1 MIATVQNTKKKV
13 TVNGQPATVWE
24 GLSQRG
30 TRFHLFVITARPMD
44 ANDPN
49 PLAFQTEL
57 AEAKI
62 PAVDTNV
69 LPAEITA

>member
-1 MIATVQNTKKKV
+1 MIATVQNTKRTV
-13 TVNGQPATVWE
+13 TVNGQKATVWE

-30 TRFHLFVITARPMD
+30 TRFHLFVIVARTMD
-44 ANDPN
+44 PNDPH
-49 PLAFQTEL
+49 PGAFQTEL